1 MEQVIIR
8 QHYPGAIAWFT
19 GLSGAG
25 KTTLC
30 LAASE
35 QLRKQGIAVE
45 MLDGD
50 EMRRTV
56 CAGLGF
62 SREDREENVRRIA
75 AVAEELATKGVL
87 VLVAAI
93 APYRTMRQ
101 AVRERTSRFVEVYV
115 NASLET
121 CIERD
126 TKGLYKRA
134 LAREIESFT
143 GVSDPYEPPLTPEI
157 ECKTEFDSVEVSVAV
172 LVAALGQ
179 ILQLE
184 EGPVHAHR

>member
-1 MEQVIIR
+1 MEEVTTR
-8 QHYPGAIAWFT
+8 HYPGAIAWFT

-30 LAASE
+30 LAVLE
-35 QLRKQGIAVE
+35 QLRKRGIAVE

-75 AVAEELATKGVL
+75 AVAEELAMKGAL

-93 APYRTMRQ
+93 APYRAMRQ
-101 AVRERTSRFVEVYV
+101 GVRERVSRFVEVYV

-143 GVSDPYEPPLTPEI
+143 GVSDPYEPPLAPEI

-172 LVAALGQ
+172 LIATLGR

-184 EGPVHAHR
+184 EDSVYAHR